1 MPKTSDA
8 DKEPTIPQ
16 EDPVLTAGQ
25 MLSRGKKTIS
35 LT

>member
-8 DKEPTIPQ
+8 DKEPTIPEADQ
-16 EDPVLTAGQ
+16 VMSTGQ
-25 MLSRGKKTIS
+25 LLSRGKKTIS